1 MLIRHTGGAHSVGTA
16 DHLHLTADHFRVVN
30 EILVQ
35 RDSVFCFSNVYPRC
49 VLLQDSAAFLQ
60 KQNVGGH
67 FRTGIALE
75 RGIGQAYRANQVTPR
90 GKILSNILG
99 FLIQRTGSGDER
111 HNAANTQFIYR
122 LGKEVIVNLKMQL
135 IIPAVADLILSKRH
149 IADGKVKEVVWQVG
163 FFIACNLDFCF
174 LVKLLR
180 NAPGQAI
187 QLHAV
192 QLGIVSIELA
202 VPVAEER
209 ADTHTGLQ
217 HIAAH
222 AADTLQGAI
231 HSVNDRRRRVKGS
244 QGRFPCSAVFVL
256 GQ

>member
-1 MLIRHTGGAHSVGTA
+1 MV
-16 DHLHLTADHFRVVN
+16 D

-60 KQNVGGH
+60 KQNVGGN

-75 RGIGQAYRANQVTPR
+75 RGVGQAYCADQVTPG
-90 GKILSNILG
+90 GKILAHVLG
-99 FLIQRTGSGDER
+99 LFIQCTGGGNER
-111 HNAANTQFIYR
+111 HNAADTQFIYR

-149 IADGKVKEVVWQVG
+149 IADGKVKEVVRQVG
-163 FFIACNLDFCF
+163 FFIPCNLDFCF

-180 NAPGQAI
+180 DTAGQAI
-187 QLHAV
+187 QLHAI
-192 QLGIVSIELA
+192 QLGIVGIELA
-202 VPVAEER
+202 VPMPEER
-209 ADTHTGLQ
+209 TNAHTGFQ

-222 AADTLQGAI
+222 AADMLQGAV
-231 HSVNDRRRRVKGS
+231 HGVNHRRRRVKGS
-244 QGRFPCSAVFVL
+244 QGRFPRSGVFIL

>member
-1 MLIRHTGGAHSVGTA
+1 
-16 DHLHLTADHFRVVN
+16 
-30 EILVQ
+30 
-35 RDSVFCFSNVYPRC
+35 
-49 VLLQDSAAFLQ
+49 
-60 KQNVGGH
+60 
-67 FRTGIALE
+67 
-75 RGIGQAYRANQVTPR
+75 
-90 GKILSNILG
+90 
-99 FLIQRTGSGDER
+99 
-111 HNAANTQFIYR
+111 
-122 LGKEVIVNLKMQL
+122 MQL

-149 IADGKVKEVVWQVG
+149 IADGKVKEVVRQVG
-163 FFIACNLDFCF
+163 FFIPCNLDFCF

-192 QLGIVSIELA
+192 QLGIVGIELA

-222 AADTLQGAI
+222 AADTIQGAI

-244 QGRFPCSAVFVL
+244 QGRFPCSGVFVL

>member
-1 MLIRHTGGAHSVGTA
+1 M
-16 DHLHLTADHFRVVN
+16 VN

-67 FRTGIALE
+67 FRTGITLE
-75 RGIGQAYRANQVTPR
+75 RGVGQAYCADQVTPR
-90 GKILSNILG
+90 GKVLAHIFGL
-99 FLIQRTGSGDER
+99 FIQCAGSGDER
-111 HNAANTQFIYR
+111 HNAADTQFIYR

-149 IADGKVKEVVWQVG
+149 IADGKVKEVVRQVG
-163 FFIACNLDFCF
+163 FFIPCNLDFCF

-192 QLGIVSIELA
+192 QLGIVGIELA
-202 VPVAEER
+202 APMPKER
-209 ADTHTGLQ
+209 TNAHTGFQ

-222 AADTLQGAI
+222 TADMLQGAV

-244 QGRFPCSAVFVL
+244 QGRFPCSGVFVL